1 MKGCV
6 GVEGIFLG
14 FSSNGNVRGQQD
26 KAEGQNQDQVD
37 QKEQTASVLGAQI
50 RKAPDVSHPHSAS
63 RCGQDKTD
71 GTTKAFFF
79 FVHDKSIL
87 LYDNDMGQ
95 MCLCFVDR
103 PTRIFDET
111 CFQANPMSS
120 IVSDI
125 FRDKFF
131 DVSFHET
138 SAIKNFFLYYISD
151 ANLV

>member
-6 GVEGIFLG
+6 GVEGILLG

-37 QKEQTASVLGAQI
+37 LKEQTASVLGAQI
-50 RKAPDVSHPHSAS
+50 RKAPDVSHAHSAS
-63 RCGQDKTD
+63 RRGQDKTD

-79 FVHDKSIL
+79 FVHDRSIL

-95 MCLCFVDR
+95 MCLCFADR
-103 PTRIFDET
+103 PTRIFDDT
-111 CFQANPMSS
+111 CFQANPMSF
-120 IVSDI
+120 IVPDI

-131 DVSFHET
+131 
-138 SAIKNFFLYYISD
+138 
-151 ANLV
+151 

>member
-50 RKAPDVSHPHSAS
+50 RKAPDVSHAHSAS
-63 RCGQDKTD
+63 RRGQDKTN
-71 GTTKAFFF
+71 GTT
-79 FVHDKSIL
+79 DRSNL

-95 MCLCFVDR
+95 MCLCFVGQSNVIYC
-103 PTRIFDET
+103 TRYFSR
-111 CFQANPMSS
+111 Q
-120 IVSDI
+120 
-125 FRDKFF
+125 
-131 DVSFHET
+131 
-138 SAIKNFFLYYISD
+138 NF
-151 ANLV
+151 

>member
-50 RKAPDVSHPHSAS
+50 RKAPDVFPTPTALPAAARTKPMEPLKPFSFLFMIDQISCMIMIWGRCAS
-63 RCGQDKTD
+63 
-71 GTTKAFFF
+71 
-79 FVHDKSIL
+79 VL
-87 LYDNDMGQ
+87 L
-95 MCLCFVDR
+95 VS
-103 PTRIFDET
+103 
-111 CFQANPMSS
+111 PMSS
-120 IVSDI
+120 IVPDI
-125 FRDKFF
+125 FRDKIF

-138 SAIKNFFLYYISD
+138 SAIINFFLYYIF
-151 ANLV
+151 NENPV